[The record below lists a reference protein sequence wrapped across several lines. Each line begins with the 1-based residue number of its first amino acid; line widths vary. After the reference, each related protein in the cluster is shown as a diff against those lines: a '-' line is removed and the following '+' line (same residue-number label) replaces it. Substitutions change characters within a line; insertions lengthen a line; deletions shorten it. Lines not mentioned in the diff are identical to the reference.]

1 MTKNIKK
8 MFFVLTLITLLVTVG
23 AVCAAD
29 DANSTTTVDS
39 SVSDATISNTAS
51 DTVAAE
57 PVTTNSN
64 DNKVDTKTIEKEN
77 NNQPISSLN
86 KEFKNLKT
94 KNDTQI
100 IDIEGGKEARVT
112 NYIDYWDEDIEFKYQ
127 VYYNGTM
134 IVNLDT
140 IWQSLIISTNGATRM
155 QIPMDNMGINV
166 TDIIVNINCL
176 DSAEFFPNFDLCINE
191 SNFNC
196 SNIDITYVNHIS
208 SSNTGYNFSTGSYKT
223 TTFEG
228 FNLVKDASIIGDN
241 IILKN
246 SNIILGGIGSNSTIE
261 NCNMSYTM
269 PIARHIIRIDKN
281 NEKWLIYD
289 GPEIQSNNIL
299 RNNKFSYTTETKST
313 GGDIYTS
320 TRYENG
326 TVIIEYIPS
335 GDMKVYGNP
344 LPIIGNNNMIT
355 NNSFIFSYLSGIT
368 IEGMNNTLENNSVL
382 VRHYDNTINVTG
394 SNNTIRY
401 NNLTN
406 KENIQGDITVLNNGE
421 NNIIKDNLNN
431 NLTNET
437 VEDDPEFVNITTEN
451 IQKYFSLID
460 NEMYIGNKI
469 ISSNKNLTLN
479 IQYFPENINLIL
491 LDENNEKFEN
501 RTLKIIF
508 DENISLNNVGIDLE
522 SNFKVITLENIEIT
536 YDNNYSDNTFIN
548 IDSYLEKAI
557 LKNVT
562 VNLNKEDVTSAI
574 IFNIAKESLVE
585 NCNINAKLKETA
597 IGWESGPNIPSALGV
612 YVSASNCILNN
623 NTFNISSSGSTG
635 DYSSLFD
642 VCIKASNTTFTNN
655 NLSLYNGT
663 GYLYGLVVRG
673 NNNTV
678 SLNNINVS
686 SHSYANGVNLEM
698 SNFANNIVNDNNISV
713 TASYGNAPWGNPAVA
728 YAMQMLDFNYHGGT
742 YYSEGDH
749 PNNNSFINNTINGI
763 AGQIYGIEIY
773 GGNNIN
779 LSENNINITGRTPMG
794 IGVIGENI
802 TIANNNI
809 ITNGTY
815 NTSEGTADYLEAINT
830 GIYDYLTTNGIN
842 ITNNTVATNNG
853 PGIIIKESHNTIIT
867 DNIINTSNHDYTI
880 EINGIENTV
889 ENNTLTSRINNGS
902 KTIKSS
908 ETNNILDNHDVIDQP
923 KEKARFT
930 RDYSQPQTMTLNPG
944 EKWENMGVTVY
955 GSNWEELTGKQIDIL
970 IDGEYNTTTTVQQ
983 EAYPYARYTYTA
995 TTPGQ
1000 HTITFQIND
1009 TQYEGNY
1016 TFNVTVIEPPK
1027 EYFLKVET
1035 TNFTQGTNTTIIA
1048 TIKYGNEISAEIATN
1063 ISKGKITFKVNGKT
1077 LKDANGKVIY
1087 AKVINGVATIENYV
1101 VPDDWSKDGTTIQ
1114 AVYSGSTQCDKLT
1127 SEKTELNITS
1137 PETTLTITPITSD
1150 VQTGST
1156 VTLKAKVA
1164 IGDKAITTGKIV
1176 FKINGKTVKDANGK
1190 VIYAKVDA
1198 NGEASVDYTIPESFK
1213 AGTYNIEAVFTAS
1226 GYEKLTDNTT
1236 MTVVKS

>member
-1 MTKNIKK
+1 
-8 MFFVLTLITLLVTVG
+8 
-23 AVCAAD
+23 
-29 DANSTTTVDS
+29 
-39 SVSDATISNTAS
+39 
-51 DTVAAE
+51 
-57 PVTTNSN
+57 
-64 DNKVDTKTIEKEN
+64 
-77 NNQPISSLN
+77 
-86 KEFKNLKT
+86 
-94 KNDTQI
+94 
-100 IDIEGGKEARVT
+100 
-112 NYIDYWDEDIEFKYQ
+112 
-127 VYYNGTM
+127 
-134 IVNLDT
+134 
-140 IWQSLIISTNGATRM
+140 
-155 QIPMDNMGINV
+155 
-166 TDIIVNINCL
+166 
-176 DSAEFFPNFDLCINE
+176 
-191 SNFNC
+191 
-196 SNIDITYVNHIS
+196 
-208 SSNTGYNFSTGSYKT
+208 
-223 TTFEG
+223 
-228 FNLVKDASIIGDN
+228 
-241 IILKN
+241 
-246 SNIILGGIGSNSTIE
+246 
-261 NCNMSYTM
+261 
-269 PIARHIIRIDKN
+269 
-281 NEKWLIYD
+281 
-289 GPEIQSNNIL
+289 
-299 RNNKFSYTTETKST
+299 
-313 GGDIYTS
+313 
-320 TRYENG
+320 
-326 TVIIEYIPS
+326 
-335 GDMKVYGNP
+335 
-344 LPIIGNNNMIT
+344 
-355 NNSFIFSYLSGIT
+355 
-368 IEGMNNTLENNSVL
+368 MNNTLENNSVL

-574 IFNIAKESLVE
+574 IFNIAKESIVE

-673 NNNTV
+673 NNNTI

-853 PGIIIKESHNTIIT
+853 PGIIIKESNNTIIT

-908 ETNNILDNHDVIDQP
+908 ETNNILDNHDVIDQPKEKARFTRDYSQPQTMTLNPGEKWENMGVTVYGSNWEELTGKQIDILIDGEYNTTTTVQQEAYPYARYTYTATTPGQHTITFQINDTQYEGNYTFNVTVTQP

-1087 AKVINGVATIENYV
+1087 AKVVNGTATIENYE
-1101 VPDDWSKDGTTIQ
+1101 VPSDWAKEGTTIQ
-1114 AVYSGSTQCDKLT
+1114 AVYSGSTECEKLT
-1127 SEKTELNITS
+1127 SEKTDITMQKAV
-1137 PETTLTITPITSD
+1137 PTLTTED
-1150 VQTGST
+1150 VTAIAGDKI
-1156 VTLKAKVA
+1156 TLKATISDNDKV
-1164 IGDKAITTGKIV
+1164 INIGKIV
-1176 FKINGKTVKDANGK
+1176 FKINGKTVKDENGK
-1190 VIYAKVDA
+1190 VIYAKVT
-1198 NGEASVDYTIPESFK
+1198 NGTVSVDYTLPETYK
-1213 AGTYNIEAVFTAS
+1213 AGNYTVTATFIAS
-1226 GYEKLTDNTT
+1226 GYDRLVATETLTVTT
-1236 MTVVKS
+1236 